1 MSDGKDLGL
10 PGRRRHYRDGFAK
23 TLHHLE
29 KHLALVQIAKSVSWR
44 SSHRCV
50 WKGRSA
56 SLANFFGTF
65 ALPPGRGGSKIL
77 SVVGTTT

>member
-1 MSDGKDLGL
+1 M
-10 PGRRRHYRDGFAK
+10 AK
-23 TLHHLE
+23 TWGYLVGGGTIEMASQKPYIILE